1 MVSKLLSIW
10 RPLSLLFF
18 AVGAILIWQSLPKF
32 QEAAA
37 AAQPVTAMKALD
49 ATGTVAL
56 DDTLIFDLSK
66 AGLGQDNVM
75 GIKGKEYAIVQAH
88 PAGDTTRTLLLLT
101 SNPTYLGP
109 VVNSFLLRQSASL
122 DDHNL
127 TVKSTQEDGNEKLQA
142 RAMIQQLAVALKA
155 NLEDSILRREP
166 VRGTG
171 KLRPAADFPQF
182 ELQGEILAIREG
194 YMPAMEQALL
204 FALGGGLLILGN
216 GALWLW
222 DRRRRNEQDE
232 LDAAEPPEA
241 PLV

>member
-10 RPLSLLFF
+10 RTLSLLFF
-18 AVGAILIWQSLPKF
+18 AAGGLLIWQSLPRF

-37 AAQPVTAMKALD
+37 AVQPVTAMKALD

-56 DDTLIFDLSK
+56 EDTLVFDLSR

-75 GIKGKEYAIVQAH
+75 GIKGKEYAIVPAH
-88 PAGDTTRTLLLLT
+88 PVGDTSRTLLLLT
-101 SNPTYLGP
+101 SAPTYLGP

-127 TVKSTQEDGNEKLQA
+127 TVKSSQEDGNAKLQA
-142 RAMIQQLAVALKA
+142 RAMIQELAVVLKD
-155 NLEDSILRREP
+155 NLEDSVLRREV

-171 KLRPAADFPQF
+171 GLRPAEDFPQF
-182 ELQGEILAIREG
+182 ELQGGILAIREG
-194 YMPAMEQALL
+194 HMPSMERALL
-204 FALGGGLLILGN
+204 FALGGGLLIVGN
-216 GALWLW
+216 AVIWLF
-222 DRRRRNEQDE
+222 DRRRRKE
-232 LDAAEPPEA
+232 LEEREAAEPPEA